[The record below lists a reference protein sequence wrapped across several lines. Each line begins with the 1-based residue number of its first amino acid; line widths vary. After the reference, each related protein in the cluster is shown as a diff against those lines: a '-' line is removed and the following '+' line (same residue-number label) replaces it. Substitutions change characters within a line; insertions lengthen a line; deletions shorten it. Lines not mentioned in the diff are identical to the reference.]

1 MRRPWPVLGRSVTEN
16 KNNTNSLYKR
26 SLNNVIEHDINR
38 ETLQAIYL
46 MRVFQCPT
54 TRKANVLNGE

>member
-1 MRRPWPVLGRSVTEN
+1 MARVGPQRHRKQIE
-16 KNNTNSLYKR
+16 TNSLYKR